1 MDKTD
6 LSNYS
11 LSWVH
16 QNGKDHRSG
25 HMHSVGPYTYAKMLE
40 GQGCTEIKIYLN
52 GEFVDHYVQGRST
65 RNLSSVPASN
75 KQLEL
80 F

>member
-1 MDKTD
+1 M
-6 LSNYS
+6 SNS
-11 LSWVH
+11 KWELTWVH
-16 QNGKDHRSG
+16 QNKKDSMSAK
-25 HMHSVGPYTYAKMLE
+25 MHSVGPYTYAKMLE

-65 RNLSSVPASN
+65 RNLPCVPTPSR
-75 KQLEL
+75 QLEL

>member
-1 MDKTD
+1 MGVAS
-6 LSNYS
+6 LSKYS
-11 LSWVH
+11 LSWTH
-16 QNGKDHRSG
+16 ANGTEMSA
-25 HMHSVGPYTYAKMLE
+25 HMHSVGPYTYAQMLE

-65 RNLSSVPASN
+65 RNLSSIPTAN